1 MVAVEEIYTPGYSAV
16 AVRYMMRRHAARD
29 AAFVLP
35 RLRPGMRLLDC
46 GCGPG
51 TISVGLAEIV
61 SPGEVVGIDVDEG
74 QVALARQHADAGTST
89 NVRIEAAN
97 VYDLPFEP
105 RSFDAVFA
113 HALFEHLARPLL
125 ALNQIRRVLR
135 PGGFIAVSSPDWA
148 GNVVS
153 PPDPLVDEAIEHF
166 KQLQIRNGGNPYV
179 GRHLGELLAE
189 AGFSRVALAATYDCY
204 EDVGLF
210 AELIS
215 QRIEAG
221 GSAGGAGMETNGTT
235 KQRLCQALRE
245 WASGP
250 SVLFAQTLVSAI
262 GYAAE

>member
-1 MVAVEEIYTPGYSAV
+1 VAGEEIYTPGYSAV

-51 TISVGLAEIV
+51 TISVGLAQMV

-74 QVALARQHADAGTST
+74 QVVLARQHAAAGTLT
-89 NVRIEAAN
+89 NLRIEAAT
-97 VYDLPFEP
+97 VYDLPFEA

-113 HALFEHLARPLL
+113 HALFEHLAQPRL

-135 PGGFIAVSSPDWA
+135 PGGLIAVSSPDWA

-153 PPDPLVDEAIEHF
+153 PPDPLVDDAIERF
-166 KQLQIRNGGNPYV
+166 TRLQIRNGGNPYV

-189 AGFSRVALAATYDCY
+189 AAFSGVELAATYDCY
-204 EDVGLF
+204 DDVSLF
-210 AELIS
+210 ADLIS
-215 QRIEAG
+215 QRIEAA
-221 GSAGGAGMETNGTT
+221 GSDALGTESNGTT
-235 KQRLCQALRE
+235 DQRLCQALRD
-245 WASGP
+245 WARRP
-250 SVLFAQTLVSAI
+250 SVLFAQTFVSAI
-262 GYAAE
+262 GYVAE